1 MELRVDKRLLW
12 VDGAAYPLHNIARV
26 RTFQIRPDR
35 GGAFLQFLKWLGVT
49 AALVIVLQIAGADPG
64 TSSGSDYGSDNAA
77 NGLWTLGIIMAV
89 ILFVRLL
96 TQLAAPSRHVLS
108 VETSGPSTALV
119 TLPDKE
125 QLRQLVGQIV
135 YAIEHPETEFAVRVE
150 RLSINPNNYHLGD
163 TVNMYGGAGNL
174 GVVKK

>member
-1 MELRVDKRLLW
+1 MELQVGKRLLW
-12 VDGAAYPLHNIARV
+12 VDGAAYPLHNIVRV
-26 RTFQIRPDR
+26 RTFQIKPDR
-35 GGAFLQFLKWLGVT
+35 GEAFLQFLKWLGGT
-49 AALVIVLQIAGADPG
+49 AALIIVLQIASADSG
-64 TSSGSDYGSDNAA
+64 SSSGSEYRSA
-77 NGLWTLGIIMAV
+77 NSADSLWSIGAIMTV
-89 ILFVRLL
+89 ILLVRLV

-125 QLRQLVGQIV
+125 QLRQLVRQIV

-150 RLSINPNNYHLGD
+150 RLSINPSNYHLGD
-163 TVNMYGGAGNL
+163 TVNMYGGIGNM